1 MSLILLKDHVE
12 TDAQVTGQRSSRY
25 MYYVYVGDQIQR
37 EEQELICCF
46 FLVQYLQQI
55 AGFLRSPFSARCPRP
70 QEQRIE
76 EETQLI
82 QNIDSNKRRHKITV
96 NTKIPESWGTGE
108 IAQQLRALV
117 DLPEDLGSISR
128 PHNCNTSLKA
138 YGTLFLPPQAL
149 QVSI

>member
-108 IAQQLRALV
+108 IAQSVGCLLCKYEKPNLDAQNCLKKFNGMKREFNKEIDLLKEAQL
-117 DLPEDLGSISR
+117 
-128 PHNCNTSLKA
+128 
-138 YGTLFLPPQAL
+138 
-149 QVSI
+149 